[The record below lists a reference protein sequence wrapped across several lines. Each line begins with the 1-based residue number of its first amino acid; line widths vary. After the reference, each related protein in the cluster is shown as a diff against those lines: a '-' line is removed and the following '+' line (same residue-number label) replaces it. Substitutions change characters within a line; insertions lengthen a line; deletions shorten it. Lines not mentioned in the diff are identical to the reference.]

1 MRGAIITTRRVK
13 KFEIPMLVATNS
25 VGKKFGWDMNK
36 SKKFAM
42 MPARLTLI
50 YIIMVNPA
58 ESSSAPIAEKKK
70 QAPAI
75 AEIAE
80 NVKKRSLGLSIC

>member
-1 MRGAIITTRRVK
+1 MRGAIITARRVK
-13 KFEIPMLVATNS
+13 KFEIPMLVATKC

-36 SKKFAM
+36 SKKFAL
-42 MPARLTLI
+42 MPNRFTLT
-50 YIIMVNPA
+50 YIGTVHPA
-58 ESSSAPIAEKKK
+58 ESSSAPTAEKKK

-80 NVKKRSLGLSIC
+80 NVKNWSLGLFI